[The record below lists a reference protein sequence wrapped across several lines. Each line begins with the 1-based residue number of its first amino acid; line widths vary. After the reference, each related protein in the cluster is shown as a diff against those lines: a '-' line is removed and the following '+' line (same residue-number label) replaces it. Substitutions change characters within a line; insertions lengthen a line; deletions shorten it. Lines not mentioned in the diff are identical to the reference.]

1 MTNNYFTLHK
11 FITQQK
17 GVKCRCIQIALNL
30 TLTEIRLNLYKS
42 VVQIF
47 LQMNYERSYFEK
59 KDILIIDD
67 MPDNLRVLSSL
78 LTREGYGVRK
88 ALNWHMALTACQTLL
103 PDLIL
108 LDIMIPEVD
117 GYEICRR
124 LKACRLTADIP
135 VIFISALEDVFD
147 KVKAFQVGGVDYITK
162 PFEFEEVLVR
172 VENQLA
178 LRTARLEILKLN
190 TELENRVNERTSQ
203 LEKALYKLQ
212 QEINQRQQLQTKLLD
227 IALHDSLTGLPNRV
241 LFIKRLEQALN
252 RAKLE
257 SDYHFAVLFLDC
269 DRFKV
274 VNNSLG
280 HLVGDELLIAIARRL
295 QASLSPFDSLA
306 RFGGDEF
313 AILLENITDISTAI
327 EVAECILKKLSQ
339 PFKLF
344 RYEVFINASIG
355 INWGNHNYEKS
366 EYLLRDADTAMYRAK
381 ALGKARYHVFDPA
394 MHQEVSQLLEL
405 ENDLRRAVERQEFVV
420 HYQPIICITTGAI
433 AGFEALIRWQHPTKG
448 LVYPTAFIPIAEE
461 TGLINHINIWV
472 LQSACQTLRLLQNHP
487 ATNKNLNSLTIS
499 VNLSPRLF
507 SLPNFLAE
515 IDQILDETKINP
527 ANLELEITESLL
539 IENSDVIKTIL
550 YELKERKIKLVM
562 DDFGTGYSSL
572 SYLHSFSLNTLKI
585 DKSFVKRMQENQQNM
600 GLVPA
605 IIGIAHSMGMIVI
618 AEGVETQHQLT
629 QLKNLKCDFA
639 QGLLFSGAIEPE
651 LVLNLIA
658 TAPQW

>member
-1 MTNNYFTLHK
+1 
-11 FITQQK
+11 
-17 GVKCRCIQIALNL
+17 
-30 TLTEIRLNLYKS
+30 
-42 VVQIF
+42 
-47 LQMNYERSYFEK
+47 
-59 KDILIIDD
+59 

-108 LDIMIPEVD
+108 LDIMMPEVD

-227 IALHDSLTGLPNRV
+227 IAFHDSLTGLPNRV

>member
-1 MTNNYFTLHK
+1 
-11 FITQQK
+11 
-17 GVKCRCIQIALNL
+17 
-30 TLTEIRLNLYKS
+30 
-42 VVQIF
+42 
-47 LQMNYERSYFEK
+47 
-59 KDILIIDD
+59 
-67 MPDNLRVLSSL
+67 
-78 LTREGYGVRK
+78 
-88 ALNWHMALTACQTLL
+88 
-103 PDLIL
+103 
-108 LDIMIPEVD
+108 
-117 GYEICRR
+117 
-124 LKACRLTADIP
+124 
-135 VIFISALEDVFD
+135 
-147 KVKAFQVGGVDYITK
+147 
-162 PFEFEEVLVR
+162 
-172 VENQLA
+172 
-178 LRTARLEILKLN
+178 
-190 TELENRVNERTSQ
+190 
-203 LEKALYKLQ
+203 
-212 QEINQRQQLQTKLLD
+212 
-227 IALHDSLTGLPNRV
+227 
-241 LFIKRLEQALN
+241 
-252 RAKLE
+252 
-257 SDYHFAVLFLDC
+257 
-269 DRFKV
+269 